1 MPRKLITFECKYCDK
16 TFDDYNK
23 CHKRWHKEHCVEY

>member
-16 TFDDYNK
+16 TFNDYK
-23 CHKRWHKEHCVEY
+23 CHKRWHKEHGVEY